1 MTETGSRF
9 YLSQGLKLHYV
20 DWGNESAPPLLLIH
34 GERDNCHTW
43 DFVAR
48 QLRDAYHVLAID
60 LRGHGDSQWS
70 LGAFYTEIAFIHDVA
85 QFVYLRRAAPLSILG
100 HSLGGSIGLLYSG
113 TFPETVR
120 KVAAI
125 EGLGPAPDK
134 AQQRE
139 AVPIEERLRESIELR
154 REIANRAHRTYPDID
169 AAVAR
174 MREVN
179 ARLSQE
185 QARHLS
191 IHGMYQN
198 EDGTLSWK
206 FDPALRAR
214 SRVGDLSYEQQY
226 RLWDR
231 IACPV
236 LLVRG
241 TESWASDPTLDG
253 RASRFRD
260 VRAVNVGGAGH
271 WVHHDQLDPLVR
283 ELRDFFGEHSA

>member
-1 MTETGSRF
+1 MTEPASHF
-9 YLSQGLKLHYV
+9 YRSQGLKLHYV

-34 GERDNCHTW
+34 GERDHCRSW
-43 DFVAR
+43 DFVAQ
-48 QLRDAYHVLAID
+48 QLRDEYHVLAID

-70 LGAFYTEIAFIHDVA
+70 HGAFYTEVAFIHDVA
-85 QFVYLRRAAPLSILG
+85 QFIHVRRAAPLNILG

-120 KVAAI
+120 KIVAI

-134 AQQRE
+134 VLQRE
-139 AVPIEERLRESIELR
+139 AVPIEERLRESIHVR
-154 REIANRAHRTYPDID
+154 RQASTLANRTYGKID

-174 MREVN
+174 MLEVN
-179 ARLSQE
+179 GRLSEE

-191 IHGMYQN
+191 IHGTYQN

-206 FDPALRAR
+206 FDPALRVR

-231 IACPV
+231 ISCPV

-241 TESWASDPTLDG
+241 TESWASDPVLDG
-253 RASRFRD
+253 RAGRFRD
-260 VRAVNVGGAGH
+260 VRSVNIGGAGH
-271 WVHHDQLDPLVR
+271 WVHHDQLEPLLP
-283 ELRDFFGEHSA
+283 ELRGFFRE

>member
-1 MTETGSRF
+1 MTEPASYF

-34 GERDNCHTW
+34 GERDNCRTR
-43 DFVAR
+43 DFMAQ

-85 QFVYLRRAAPLSILG
+85 QFVHVRRAAPLSILG

-120 KVAAI
+120 RVAAI
-125 EGLGPAPDK
+125 EGLGPTPEK
-134 AQQRE
+134 ALQRE
-139 AVPIEERLRESIELR
+139 AVPIEARVRESIELQ
-154 REIANRAHRTYPDID
+154 REGSKHSHRTYGDVD
-169 AAVAR
+169 AAMAR

-179 ARLSQE
+179 GRLSKE

-191 IHGMYQN
+191 VHGLNQN
-198 EDGTLSWK
+198 QDGTFSWK

-214 SRVGDLSYEQQY
+214 SRIGDLSYEQQY

-231 IACPV
+231 ISCPI

-241 TESWASDPTLDG
+241 TDSWASDPVLDG
-253 RASRFRD
+253 RAGRFRD
-260 VRAVNVGGAGH
+260 VRSVSIGGAGY
-271 WVHHDQLDPLVR
+271 WVHHDQLEPLLS
-283 ELRDFFGEHSA
+283 ELRGFFRE